1 MHSPA
6 TLPQLSAARVLTSGG
21 PYEAGA
27 LLSLA
32 FVDPLVGRLVAH
44 EARDEQ
50 WEVRPA
56 AIVPETISVVL
67 LAAAP
72 PYENGETIALS
83 FIDPAIARIHRCA
96 TNESAPRAAKPVSE
110 IVRNETHPRVTAAQ
124 PRNSNMHVGLRLEWT
139 TARVGRLLS
148 LSEKLLALD
157 RLGWYR
163 HALAMR
169 LLLPD
174 EVILADAEANESA
187 ARQLRALKMAA
198 TEALGTPLLA
208 ALMPNFTLDEE
219 WLRSIETPALARA
232 AAALRDTLNEHANQG
247 APVPASS
254 TQISIGSLSRTEIER
269 AGNGLDAFLATL
281 IPCEGG
287 APDLAGCLRDY
298 KAALLEL
305 FGQTSQAS
313 TTVRTTRLATPNPVL
328 DERLAAVAREIDRAF
343 GRRAVA

>member
-1 MHSPA
+1 MHSSAP
-6 TLPQLSAARVLTSGG
+6 LPQLSAARVLTSGG

-32 FVDPLVGRLVAH
+32 FVDPLVGKLVAH
-44 EARDEQ
+44 EARAES
-50 WEVRPA
+50 WEARSP

-83 FIDPAIARIHRCA
+83 FIDPAIARIHRC
-96 TNESAPRAAKPVSE
+96 TPSESAPRAAKPVSE
-110 IVRNETHPRVTAAQ
+110 IVRHDAQPRVSAAQ
-124 PRNSNMHVGLRLEWT
+124 PRTAAMHVGLRLEWT

-148 LSEKLLALD
+148 LSEKLLASD

-174 EVILADAEANESA
+174 EVVLADADANETA

-232 AAALRDTLNEHANQG
+232 AAALRDTLREHANEE
-247 APVPASS
+247 ASLVS
-254 TQISIGSLSRTEIER
+254 AAHISVGSLSLTEIER
-269 AGNGLDAFLATL
+269 VGSGLDAFLAAL

-287 APDLAGCLRDY
+287 TPELAGCLRDY
-298 KAALLEL
+298 KVALVEL

-328 DERLAAVAREIDRAF
+328 DERLAAVAREIERAF

>member
-1 MHSPA
+1 M
-6 TLPQLSAARVLTSGG
+6 
-21 PYEAGA
+21 
-27 LLSLA
+27 
-32 FVDPLVGRLVAH
+32 
-44 EARDEQ
+44 
-50 WEVRPA
+50 
-56 AIVPETISVVL
+56 
-67 LAAAP
+67 
-72 PYENGETIALS
+72 
-83 FIDPAIARIHRCA
+83 
-96 TNESAPRAAKPVSE
+96 
-110 IVRNETHPRVTAAQ
+110 
-124 PRNSNMHVGLRLEWT
+124 
-139 TARVGRLLS
+139 
-148 LSEKLLALD
+148 
-157 RLGWYR
+157 
-163 HALAMR
+163 
-169 LLLPD
+169 
-174 EVILADAEANESA
+174 
-187 ARQLRALKMAA
+187 
-198 TEALGTPLLA
+198 
-208 ALMPNFTLDEE
+208 
-219 WLRSIETPALARA
+219 ARA